1 MSEFDT
7 QENLLSLHFGRTFW
21 LNEEGEF
28 CSAPTYKNGKTD
40 WERWDYVSDWDMEGV
55 NFDRLFDVHRT
66 LIESRMYEQFIKE
79 HKMKIEV
86 NKEQLE
92 LLKYAILWYE
102 CNDKEEERVCEEL
115 ETKLYNAQEQ
125 DLLRSVTNM
134 GSP

>member
-1 MSEFDT
+1 MNT
-7 QENLLSLHFGRTFW
+7 
-21 LNEEGEF
+21 
-28 CSAPTYKNGKTD
+28 
-40 WERWDYVSDWDMEGV
+40 
-55 NFDRLFDVHRT
+55 
-66 LIESRMYEQFIKE
+66 E

-102 CNDKEEERVCEEL
+102 CNDENEERVCEEL

-134 GSP
+134 GSL

>member
-1 MSEFDT
+1 MNT
-7 QENLLSLHFGRTFW
+7 
-21 LNEEGEF
+21 
-28 CSAPTYKNGKTD
+28 
-40 WERWDYVSDWDMEGV
+40 
-55 NFDRLFDVHRT
+55 
-66 LIESRMYEQFIKE
+66 E

-134 GSP
+134 GSL